1 MNPRTVC
8 FCQPIFSMISASVAP
23 FFRWSMATTWAVL
36 LPSRGPAPSSAL
48 AAFLALGA
56 FLAALVFL
64 VALALA
70 GAPLAVCAPPL
81 AFLSDF
87 GFAGCAWG
95 VAASPRPWM
104 DSQIR
109 LAATLAVLKLLTG
122 FTPGRLF
129 QMATSRSAG
138 QPAASSAS
146 SFWLAKE
153 SKGVV
158 VVAAASS
165 WVPNAVMLLSESIVN
180 VFMSFLLGATLCAVT
195 TWITPKCLKSK
206 AILLIIDAG
215 EELAMGRVGSLRQ
228 VASDEGPPPP
238 PPRRDTIR
246 VAEGR
251 SDCRLAHARQHRSVC
266 AGDRCGAQHAAE
278 MAETARVPDSVP
290 GSTPVSYTH

>member
-1 MNPRTVC
+1 
-8 FCQPIFSMISASVAP
+8 
-23 FFRWSMATTWAVL
+23 MATTWAVL

-70 GAPLAVCAPPL
+70 GAPLAACAPPL

-87 GFAGCAWG
+87 GFAGCVWG

-104 DSQIR
+104 DSQMR
-109 LAATLAVLKLLTG
+109 PAATLAVLKLFTG

-129 QMATSRSAG
+129 QMATRRSAG
-138 QPAASSAS
+138 QPAASAAR

-165 WVPNAVMLLSESIVN
+165 WVPNAVMLFWSSIVN
-180 VFMSFLLGATLCAVT
+180 VFISCLLGATLCAVMDIHHSDLLEKQGNSVRSVRPPPAT
-195 TWITPKCLKSK
+195 KKCVGRRE
-206 AILLIIDAG
+206 ILLTSRLPTHFFVAG
-215 EELAMGRVGSLRQ
+215 GGL
-228 VASDEGPPPP
+228 
-238 PPRRDTIR
+238 T
-246 VAEGR
+246 
-251 SDCRLAHARQHRSVC
+251 
-266 AGDRCGAQHAAE
+266 
-278 MAETARVPDSVP
+278 
-290 GSTPVSYTH
+290 

>member
-1 MNPRTVC
+1 
-8 FCQPIFSMISASVAP
+8 
-23 FFRWSMATTWAVL
+23 MATTLAVL

-56 FLAALVFL
+56 FLEAVVFL

-70 GAPLAVCAPPL
+70 GAPLAACAPPL

-87 GFAGCAWG
+87 GFAGFDSGA
-95 VAASPRPWM
+95 VASPRPWM
-104 DSQIR
+104 DSQMR
-109 LAATLAVLKLLTG
+109 PAATLAVLKLFTG

-165 WVPNAVMLLSESIVN
+165 WVANALMWFSASMIN
-180 VFMSFLLGATLCAVT
+180 VF
-195 TWITPKCLKSK
+195 I
-206 AILLIIDAG
+206 
-215 EELAMGRVGSLRQ
+215 
-228 VASDEGPPPP
+228 
-238 PPRRDTIR
+238 
-246 VAEGR
+246 
-251 SDCRLAHARQHRSVC
+251 
-266 AGDRCGAQHAAE
+266 
-278 MAETARVPDSVP
+278 
-290 GSTPVSYTH
+290 